1 MGIQSSAAAE
11 YAELESKRALLKALH
26 LTESG
31 EKGKEFYEG
40 ALFLYLELEKAGIF
54 SE

>member
-1 MGIQSSAAAE
+1 MSIQSSAAAE
-11 YAELESKRALLKALH
+11 HAERESKRALQKVLH
-26 LTESG
+26 LAESG

-40 ALFLYLELEKAGIF
+40 ALFLYLELKKAGVF